1 MLINRLKKKPGI
13 ASVTP
18 EDSEDLWILR
28 RIIKNGDII
37 SSNTKR
43 VIKDQKE
50 FSRPDKGERINVRL
64 SIEVNNISLD
74 QLVINRNDK
83 YLNITKTN

>member
-74 QLVINRNDK
+74 Q
-83 YLNITKTN
+83 